1 MQFGQYELRELIA
14 VGGMAEVYKGRVV
27 GAEGFEKYVAIKRI
41 LPDLSEDERFVKML
55 LTEARIHSALSHRN
69 IVQIHDLG
77 ISEDGEYF
85 IVLEYV
91 EGYDLR
97 MILEQLVAS
106 GDIIPEA
113 LSLHIASEIAQGL
126 HFAHE
131 QRGADGQPLGLV
143 HRDVSPSN
151 LLISLAGEVKLS
163 DFGLAKRRHDRSVV
177 GSLKGNLTYMSPEQ
191 ARQAPLDRRTDVFSL
206 GAVLFEM
213 LTGQRLR
220 EIRDEVSAFREVASG
235 HVPSVR
241 AVRPDL
247 PEDFERLLARALA
260 PDPEGRFADAAAFG
274 AAIRGVL
281 ASMNTPVGA
290 SDLQQL
296 LSTLKPARRPRELV
310 PERSKVIR
318 LGPEALAL
326 GDAIA
331 APLPAGPAPAPGM
344 TPPVPRAPGGITNL
358 VDLSDAAAD
367 ADSEAITQ
375 ARNGRSGARAAEAS
389 ARPLATPPP
398 TAPLPPVQPWRT
410 TPRAQLPAAR
420 GTPSAPFTAAGGD
433 GAPARLHSL
442 ASASAAP
449 VVNSSWGGGAATAAA
464 AVAVQRLPTVDT
476 LPAAPPGRPAA
487 RLRRETARVVFRPGG
502 TWRSLVVAVSA
513 ALLLVAGAVHLLVVP
528 LDVLVVWRKPAK
540 LVVTSDPEG
549 AEVKL
554 DGAPLGTA
562 TPIDAIVRRDRFD
575 HVLLLAAPGYRPARQ
590 IVRYDSAVTLSA
602 HVRLEKEPAPT
613 LEALPA
619 PAPPSP
625 ASEAPAPAATQP
637 TADKPKAAGKVAKS
651 RAARPVKP
659 PAKVKKR
666 VVRRR

>member
-213 LTGQRLR
+213 LTGKRLR

-247 PEDFERLLARALA
+247 PEAFERLLARALA

-274 AAIRGVL
+274 VAIRGVL

-318 LGPEALAL
+318 LGPEAQAL
-326 GDAIA
+326 GEAIA
-331 APLPAGPAPAPGM
+331 APLPARPALAPGM

-358 VDLSDAAAD
+358 VDLSDAAEN

-375 ARNGRSGARAAEAS
+375 ARNGPSAARAAEAS
-389 ARPLATPPP
+389 PRPLATPPP
-398 TAPLPPVQPWRT
+398 TGPLPPVQPWRS
-410 TPRAQLPAAR
+410 TPRAQLPPPR

-433 GAPARLHSL
+433 APARLHSMT
-442 ASASAAP
+442 SASAAP
-449 VVNSSWGGGAATAAA
+449 IASSWGGGAASAAA
-464 AVAVQRLPTVDT
+464 AVAVVQRAPTADT
-476 LPAAPPGRPAA
+476 FPAVPSVRPAD
-487 RLRRETARVVFRPGG
+487 RPRRETARVVFRPGG
-502 TWRSLVVAVSA
+502 SWRSLVVAVSA

-602 HVRLEKEPAPT
+602 YVRLEKEPAPT

-619 PAPPSP
+619 PAR
-625 ASEAPAPAATQP
+625 AMPAPATTQ
-637 TADKPKAAGKVAKS
+637 AAAVKPKAAAGKTAKS
-651 RAARPVKP
+651 RAARPAKP
-659 PAKVKKR
+659 AAKAKKR
-666 VVRRR
+666 VAKRR

>member
-151 LLISLAGEVKLS
+151 LLISMAGEVKLS

-241 AVRPDL
+241 AARPDL
-247 PEDFERLLARALA
+247 PEAFERLLARALA

-318 LGPEALAL
+318 LGPEAQAL
-326 GDAIA
+326 GEAIA
-331 APLPAGPAPAPGM
+331 APLPARPAPAPGM

-358 VDLSDAAAD
+358 VDLPGAGGD
-367 ADSEAITQ
+367 ADSEATTQ
-375 ARNGRSGARAAEAS
+375 ARSARNGARAAEAS
-389 ARPLATPPP
+389 PRPLATPPP
-398 TAPLPPVQPWRT
+398 AAPLPPVQPWRS
-410 TPRAQLPAAR
+410 TPRAQLPAPR
-420 GTPSAPFTAAGGD
+420 GTPPAPFTAA

-449 VVNSSWGGGAATAAA
+449 VVTANWGGAATAAA
-464 AVAVQRLPTVDT
+464 VAQRAPTAHT
-476 LPAAPPGRPAA
+476 LPAVSSGRPAA
-487 RLRRETARVVFRPGG
+487 RPRRETARVVFRPGG

-554 DGAPLGTA
+554 DGASLGAA

-575 HVLLLAAPGYRPARQ
+575 HVLLLAAAGYRPARQ

-619 PAPPSP
+619 SAP
-625 ASEAPAPAATQP
+625 PAPATDTPTPAPTQT
-637 TADKPKAAGKVAKS
+637 TAAKPKAAAGKVAKS
-651 RAARPVKP
+651 RAARP
-659 PAKVKKR
+659 AKLAPKAKKR
-666 VVRRR
+666 VARRR